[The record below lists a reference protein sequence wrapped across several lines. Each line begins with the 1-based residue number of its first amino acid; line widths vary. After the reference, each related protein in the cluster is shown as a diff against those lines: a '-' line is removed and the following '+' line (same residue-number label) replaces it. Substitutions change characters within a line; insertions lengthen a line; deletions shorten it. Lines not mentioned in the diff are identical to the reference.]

1 MIVSIHELIKLF
13 SRKGRKFYFFLCR
26 TTGYMP
32 MSVSLFRTA
41 FVHKSIGSKRRGAG
55 SSGDNERLEY
65 LGDAVLEAVV
75 SDILYR
81 RFPDQDEGYLSKLR
95 SNMVCRARL
104 NAIAF
109 EIGLDEYI
117 TLSSRKD
124 LAISHIPGDALEAFV
139 AAIYLDGGIRRV
151 RKFVQR
157 HITND
162 RRTAEAQGEMWQD
175 NYKSRLVNMG
185 EQVGV
190 EVFFETHRQ
199 VGKVLQDADD
209 NFVSQIKVADVVIGR
224 AVGRSK
230 KQAEQKAACAVLNG
244 ISGGQIDI
252 LECAQRGEA
261 ARTVVA
267 EEDVCGLA
275 SADSLAEMAGG
286 AGREA
291 DGVAHIAVEGVA
303 ASNCACVDDT
313 DNNELEDS
321 EAEMLR
327 ELGSPADSDT
337 FAAAEPEA

>member
-1 MIVSIHELIKLF
+1 MRLIVSIHELIKLF
-13 SRKGRKFYFFLCR
+13 SRKGRKFYFFLCH
-26 TTGYMP
+26 TAGYLP
-32 MSVSLFRTA
+32 TSVSLFRTA

-55 SSGDNERLEY
+55 TSGDNERLEY

-75 SDILYR
+75 SDILYH
-81 RFPDQDEGYLSKLR
+81 RFPDHDEGYLSKLR

-109 EIGLDEYI
+109 EIGLDEHI

-124 LAISHIPGDALEAFV
+124 LAVSHIPGDALEAFI

-175 NYKSRLVNMG
+175 NHKSRLVNMG
-185 EQVGV
+185 EQAGV

-199 VGKVLQDADD
+199 SGKVFQDAEE
-209 NFVSQIKVADVVIGR
+209 NFVSQIKVADVVIGQ
-224 AVGRSK
+224 AKGRSK
-230 KQAEQKAACAVLNG
+230 KQAEQRAACAVLNG

-252 LECAQRGEA
+252 LEFARRSGERNA
-261 ARTVVA
+261 DNPTEASGVERA
-267 EEDVCGLA
+267 EEG
-275 SADSLAEMAGG
+275 S
-286 AGREA
+286 EA
-291 DGVAHIAVEGVA
+291 DLVPNEAVSLIVKGAQGSDMVCAEREGIG
-303 ASNCACVDDT
+303 
-313 DNNELEDS
+313 EQEDS

-337 FAAAEPEA
+337 FAAKTEA

>member
-1 MIVSIHELIKLF
+1 MRLIVSIHELVKLF

-26 TTGYMP
+26 TAGYMP
-32 MSVSLFRTA
+32 TSVSLFRTA
-41 FVHKSIGSKRRGAG
+41 FIHKSIGSKRRGAG
-55 SSGDNERLEY
+55 SCGDNERLEY

-75 SDILYR
+75 SDILYH
-81 RFPDQDEGYLSKLR
+81 RFPDHDEGYLSKLR

-109 EIGLDEYI
+109 EIGLDEHI

-199 VGKVLQDADD
+199 SGKVFPDAED

-224 AVGRSK
+224 AKGRSK

-252 LECAQRGEA
+252 LECASLSGERKA
-261 ARTVVA
+261 DSPAEASGVEREVEGSEADLVPNETVSLIVSGEQGFDVART
-267 EEDVCGLA
+267 EGE
-275 SADSLAEMAGG
+275 GG
-286 AGREA
+286 G
-291 DGVAHIAVEGVA
+291 G
-303 ASNCACVDDT
+303 
-313 DNNELEDS
+313 LEDS

-337 FAAAEPEA
+337 FAAKPEA

>member
-1 MIVSIHELIKLF
+1 MSLIVSIRELIKLF

-26 TTGYMP
+26 TAGYMP
-32 MSVSLFRTA
+32 TSVSLFRTA
-41 FVHKSIGSKRRGAG
+41 FVHKSIGYKRRGAG
-55 SSGDNERLEY
+55 TSEDNERLEY

-75 SDILYR
+75 SDILYH
-81 RFPDQDEGYLSKLR
+81 RFPDRDEGYLSKLR

-109 EIGLDEYI
+109 EIGLDEHI

-124 LAISHIPGDALEAFV
+124 LAVSHIPGDALEAFV
-139 AAIYLDGGIRRV
+139 AAIYLDGGMRRV

-199 VGKVLQDADD
+199 SGKVFQDAED

-224 AVGRSK
+224 AKGRSK

-252 LECAQRGEA
+252 LECVRRSEDRSAENQAEA
-261 ARTVVA
+261 SEVESAVESSDA
-267 EEDVCGLA
+267 DLA
-275 SADSLAEMAGG
+275 SDEVVSLVADCAQDADVVCAEG
-286 AGREA
+286 
-291 DGVAHIAVEGVA
+291 EG
-303 ASNCACVDDT
+303 SG
-313 DNNELEDS
+313 ELEDS

-337 FAAAEPEA
+337 FAARPEA